1 MTRTPAGAYREHMSV
16 RRLGHIAILIA
27 AAAVLTGCGVV
38 AAPRQT
44 VLPAPPTAAS
54 PSSPATPIPSHAATT
69 APTAAPPA
77 AEGTVVCAGG
87 RTEISGADQDF
98 VLTGDCAS
106 VTIGGTGL
114 RVDATQAT
122 LGVVQLSGD
131 RNELASADVADL
143 SVGGQDNVIDAA
155 TLSTVALNGDRNTV
169 TASGF
174 TALTVSGNDNTVR
187 ADRRGAVTD
196 NGQRNTVGGR

>member
-1 MTRTPAGAYREHMSV
+1 MTRTPSGAYREHMSV

-44 VLPAPPTAAS
+44 VLPTPPSGAS
-54 PSSPATPIPSHAATT
+54 PSSPAAPIPSQTPT
-69 APTAAPPA
+69 SAPTVAPPA
-77 AEGTVVCAGG
+77 AEGTVVCGG
-87 RTEISGADQDF
+87 GPTEISGADQDF
-98 VLTGDCAS
+98 VLTGDCAA

-114 RVDATQAT
+114 RIDATRAT

-131 RNELASADVADL
+131 RNELTSADVADL
-143 SVGGQDNVIDAA
+143 SVGGQDNVIDAVA
-155 TLSTVALNGDRNTV
+155 LSSVALNGDRNTV

-187 ADRRGAVTD
+187 ADRRGTVTD
-196 NGQRNTVGGR
+196 NGQRNTVSGR

>member
-16 RRLGHIAILIA
+16 RLLGHIAILIA

-114 RVDATQAT
+114 RVDATRAT